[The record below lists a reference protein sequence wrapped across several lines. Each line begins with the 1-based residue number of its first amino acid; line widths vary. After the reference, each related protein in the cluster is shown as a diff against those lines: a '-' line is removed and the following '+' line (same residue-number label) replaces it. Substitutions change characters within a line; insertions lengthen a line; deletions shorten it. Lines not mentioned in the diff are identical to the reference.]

1 MFSSRRCAQLGIV
14 SAALVLVLSLT
25 ILLQGRESL
34 RPRQESTGASSGQS
48 APNQIVYNEQA
59 PTFSH

>member
-14 SAALVLVLSLT
+14 SAASVLVLSLF
-25 ILLQGRESL
+25 ILSQGRESL
-34 RPRQESTGASSGQS
+34 RPRQESTRISTGQS
-48 APNQIVYNEQA
+48 APSQIVYNEQP